1 MALNLPKKRD
11 QLEKTERGLR
21 ELYLRMCNNSL
32 SFDEKDFTVVKDV
45 YEETEKQ
52 LIQCRSDITVGRMRA
67 QVSQVEI
74 KEMRRLVEKR
84 EKILETVDAKY
95 NLLSNSQDLCDHF
108 AQKQANLLQ
117 IVNDADS
124 AIAQSKSE
132 SKPNSNLS
140 GTSKVTIKRKKR
152 EIE

>member
-32 SFDEKDFTVVKDV
+32 AFDEKDFTVVKCV

-52 LIQCRSDITVGRMRA
+52 LNQCRSDITVGRMRA

-74 KEMRRLVEKR
+74 KEMRRFLEKR
-84 EKILETVDAKY
+84 GKILERVDAKY
-95 NLLSNSQDLCDHF
+95 NLLSNCQDLCDHF
-108 AQKQANLLQ
+108 AQKQAKLLQ
-117 IVNDADS
+117 IVNDADT
-124 AIAQSKSE
+124 AVAQSKSE
-132 SKPNSNLS
+132 SKSNSGSN
-140 GTSKVTIKRKKR
+140 GTSEPTNIQ
-152 EIE
+152 